1 MQRSGFNNAR
11 VRQANK
17 QIFLSH
23 LWREKQ
29 LSKSQLAQLT
39 SLSIPAVSNILEEL
53 MDEGRISHSRETLSQ
68 RGLSSGSYHLPE
80 KAHGR
85 YVSTSPLPVSPANWR
100 THGWLP
106 SATGVMRSLSRKPP
120 KRCCQPWLHTGGNTV
135 DNFPRSRLIW
145 HSAFTARLIRSPAH
159 QKPCPRPRG
168 KHRWK

>member
-39 SLSIPAVSNILEEL
+39 SLSIPAVSHILEEL
-53 MDEGRISHSRETLSQ
+53 MDEGRISHSRKTLSQ

-80 KAHGR
+80 KGAWTLCIN
-85 YVSTSPLPVSPANWR
+85 VTPTSITSQLA
-100 THGWLP
+100 
-106 SATGVMRSLSRKPP
+106 
-120 KRCCQPWLHTGGNTV
+120 
-135 DNFPRSRLIW
+135 D
-145 HSAFTARLIRSPAH
+145 ARLIRTVHSGYG
-159 QKPCPRPRG
+159 R
-168 KHRWK
+168 